1 MTPLSRLLRRYVD
14 LSPLTRHE
22 IAAAAGIVTAGQLRS
37 GGSGYEAGRLNAYLL
52 GEMPSACR
60 LITLAT
66 ILKIPDAEL
75 CAALRAE
82 AGIGE
87 PPCA

>member
-1 MTPLSRLLRRYVD
+1 MSPIATLLRRYVD

-37 GGSGYEAGRLNAYLL
+37 GGSGYEAGRLTAYLG

-60 LITLAT
+60 LIRLAT
-66 ILKIPDAEL
+66 VLQIPDAEL
-75 CAALRAE
+75 CAALREE

-87 PPCA
+87 GPCA

>member
-1 MTPLSRLLRRYVD
+1 VTPLSRLLRRYVD

-37 GGSGYEAGRLNAYLL
+37 GGSGYEAGRLTAYLG

-75 CAALRAE
+75 CDALRATVAPKE
-82 AGIGE
+82 G
-87 PPCA
+87 